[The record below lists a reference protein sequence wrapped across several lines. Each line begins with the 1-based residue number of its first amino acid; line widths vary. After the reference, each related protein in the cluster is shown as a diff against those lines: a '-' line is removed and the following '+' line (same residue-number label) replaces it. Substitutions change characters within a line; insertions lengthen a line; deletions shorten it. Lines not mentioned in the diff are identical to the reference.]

1 MLLTM
6 HVVNSN
12 GECASPH
19 YDNTVQPRLSRFL
32 DYPDL
37 FLCSKFF
44 MNINLFYFV
53 STAKLFSFKLCTM
66 WTEFIALQSTNLYTF
81 CTLTDRVHFTELW
94 DLLCCCGKF
103 HLLFS
108 KLCSFVLGSLIFV
121 FSFIQTLDFP
131 LSPVLTSLD
140 SRGLTIQITQ
150 IQDSFLFVMLIEFWY
165 VDVQFS

>member
-44 MNINLFYFV
+44 MNINIICSILCPLQNFFPSSYV
-53 STAKLFSFKLCTM
+53 QCELNLLRFKAQICT
-66 WTEFIALQSTNLYTF
+66 
-81 CTLTDRVHFTELW
+81 HFA
-94 DLLCCCGKF
+94 
-103 HLLFS
+103 
-108 KLCSFVLGSLIFV
+108 
-121 FSFIQTLDFP
+121 P
-131 LSPVLTSLD
+131 
-140 SRGLTIQITQ
+140 
-150 IQDSFLFVMLIEFWY
+150 
-165 VDVQFS
+165 

>member
-6 HVVNSN
+6 NVVNSN

-37 FLCSKFF
+37 FLCSKIFV
-44 MNINLFYFV
+44 NINLFYFV

-94 DLLCCCGKF
+94 LAKICSVAEGNFTYSSLNYAV
-103 HLLFS
+103 LFLAHEYS
-108 KLCSFVLGSLIFV
+108 CFRLSRILIFHSAQSSQV
-121 FSFIQTLDFP
+121 WIVEVCLY
-131 LSPVLTSLD
+131 
-140 SRGLTIQITQ
+140 R
-150 IQDSFLFVMLIEFWY
+150 
-165 VDVQFS
+165 

>member
-37 FLCSKFF
+37 FLCSKIFV
-44 MNINLFYFV
+44 NINLFYFV

-81 CTLTDRVHFTELW
+81 CTLTDRVYFTELW
-94 DLLCCCGKF
+94 LAKICSVAEGNVTYSSLNYAV
-103 HLLFS
+103 LFLAHEYS
-108 KLCSFVLGSLIFV
+108 CFRLSRILIFHSAQSSQV
-121 FSFIQTLDFP
+121 WIVEVCLY
-131 LSPVLTSLD
+131 
-140 SRGLTIQITQ
+140 R
-150 IQDSFLFVMLIEFWY
+150 
-165 VDVQFS
+165 

>member
-32 DYPDL
+32 DYPNL

-44 MNINLFYFV
+44 VNINLFYFV

-66 WTEFIALQSTNLYTF
+66 WPEFIALQSTNLYTF
-81 CTLTDRVHFTELW
+81 WTLTDRVHFTELW
-94 DLLCCCGKF
+94 LAKICSVAEGNFTYSSLNYSWSKMKQPEGSYKRRKKRICDYPKEKLWQSI
-103 HLLFS
+103 LFS
-108 KLCSFVLGSLIFV
+108 HISWQNYEIC
-121 FSFIQTLDFP
+121 
-131 LSPVLTSLD
+131 
-140 SRGLTIQITQ
+140 
-150 IQDSFLFVMLIEFWY
+150 
-165 VDVQFS
+165 